1 MTRWLPLGPR
11 PYLQIWQDVGYLLE
25 ILCASLWIGHTS
37 DWQGLVSTK
46 AQITWV
52 QEHKLLGTRDWLVYR
67 THGRMPHKVPGRM
80 YVRSPLLRE
89 APGPRG
95 STSSALSPWGVVS
108 SPGLGD
114 PRSKLFRPSRTFFCF
129 LIFPSAFPLLSR
141 RTGLVSHFLRV
152 LVERLGPGELWMEFR
167 EGWDCRL
174 ATDSDLPPFSLE
186 EWEYASE
193 EKEQTDMAMSEA
205 VKGGGWPGSK
215 TTPSSGS

>member
-1 MTRWLPLGPR
+1 ME
-11 PYLQIWQDVGYLLE
+11 IWD
-25 ILCASLWIGHTS
+25 
-37 DWQGLVSTK
+37 GLVDK
-46 AQITWV
+46 TW
-52 QEHKLLGTRDWLVYR
+52 
-67 THGRMPHKVPGRM
+67 GRRH
-80 YVRSPLLRE
+80 VRRPSWWTT
-89 APGPRG
+89 PGPPV

-129 LIFPSAFPLLSR
+129 LMFPSAFPLLSR

-167 EGWDCRL
+167 EGWACRL

-193 EKEQTDMAMSEA
+193 ENGQTQPCQRWWRQATNLGVRQLHPQEA
-205 VKGGGWPGSK
+205 RTQGRTSRPAVDPTPENPLNNSKKGKCSLNF
-215 TTPSSGS
+215 